1 MHLFFP
7 VYTLFLALPMCIW
20 ATGSAT
26 NPRKFILSRDCTSMP
41 TSIVGLEESQTK
53 TLRIDDL
60 ESGAIIYSHDFESD
74 ALPNASSTILGQNY
88 YAQYP
93 LAFSCEV
100 VIHAPL
106 DNGRIMLTIESFF
119 IPSSDQTCK
128 DDFLYVFDSN
138 TARSKAMPEAG
149 GEQGLCLSHYPK
161 IPVFSS
167 KSYIC
172 IAFHTS
178 NSPRFQFPNSEAM
191 TPGFKIVVTAFQESQ
206 TSACPEGR
214 FYCGSVKNAAL
225 GGIPS
230 VINFS
235 GGVGE
240 SRSSVRLPSTGICV
254 SERVC
259 CDGVFNCPDGRDEF
273 ASLCNHFQDGGPT
286 DQDISFLGQFLSLG
300 LTTSVSIV
308 VAAVLFIIL
317 CLGCII
323 CLCRR
328 NRFNARSTN
337 SPTAVVN
344 TVFDGVNR
352 TCSGELAV
360 PHTDPS
366 SLLNGVRKSP
376 DDFHSQIL
384 ATPTQQQ
391 QIVLPPAKSMGDLFQ
406 PHQLSPNSP
415 MLRHFHEYPSSPQ
428 PPPPGSW
435 NTQPICY
442 SVAHHPQWLPQQ
454 QQQQQHQQQVHQQM
468 PLSPQNQ
475 TQNRVSGA
483 TPSSNVPT
491 CPQQLQQQSHLLH
504 STRFPYQHLETSSL
518 VADGGIVYLGEIG
531 SGSGSGGSRLAT
543 SSRRPRR
550 RSGRAMDTQSSSSI
564 GCGPSTRG
572 AQSAEGAPRTASNSP
587 HSVGPSWS
595 SSRGTTANN
604 PSANSSANVRPHH
617 HRHHHHRRCRRQDG
631 SGGGSSGKQSTRN
644 HSTNSSEKIA
654 YPVEL

>member
-1 MHLFFP
+1 M
-7 VYTLFLALPMCIW
+7 
-20 ATGSAT
+20 
-26 NPRKFILSRDCTSMP
+26 SRDCASMP
-41 TSIVGLEESQTK
+41 TPITGLEESRTK

-60 ESGAIIYSHDFESD
+60 ESGAIIYSHDFESGS
-74 ALPNASSTILGQNY
+74 LTNTSSTLLGQNY
-88 YAQYP
+88 STHYP

-100 VIHAPL
+100 VVHAPL

-178 NSPRFQFPNSEAM
+178 SSSRSQVPKSEAM
-191 TPGFKIVVTAFQESQ
+191 KPGFKIIVTAFQEIGCSSNPDKAVALVSGQ

-214 FYCGSVKNAAL
+214 FHCSSVKNAAF

-230 VINFS
+230 VINYS
-235 GGVGE
+235 GGSVE
-240 SRSSVRLPSTGICV
+240 SRSSVRLLSMGICV
-254 SERVC
+254 SERVR

-273 ASLCNHFQDGGPT
+273 PSLCNHFQDGGPA
-286 DQDISFLGQFLSLG
+286 DQDTSFLGQFLSLG

-308 VAAVLFIIL
+308 VAAVLFIVL

-323 CLCRR
+323 CLCCCR
-328 NRFNARSTN
+328 NRSNTRITN
-337 SPTAVVN
+337 SSTPMVN
-344 TVFDGVNR
+344 TVFNGVNR
-352 TCSGELAV
+352 TCSGELVV

-376 DDFHSQIL
+376 DAFHSQIL
-384 ATPTQQQ
+384 PPPTQQQ
-391 QIVLPPAKSMGDLFQ
+391 QMVLPPAKSMGDLFH
-406 PHQLSPNSP
+406 PHQLSPSSP
-415 MLRHFHEYPSSPQ
+415 MLRHFQEYPSSPQ
-428 PPPPGSW
+428 PPPPW

-442 SVAHHPQWLPQQ
+442 STPQHSQWFSQQ
-454 QQQQQHQQQVHQQM
+454 QQNQQHQQQVNRQL
-468 PLSPQNQ
+468 PLSSQKQ
-475 TQNRVSGA
+475 ASSRVSGA
-483 TPSSNVPT
+483 TPMDVPS
-491 CPQQLQQQSHLLH
+491 CPQQSQQQSHLLH
-504 STRFPYQHLETSSL
+504 STRFHYQHPETSPL

-531 SGSGSGGSRLAT
+531 GGSGSGGSRLAT
-543 SSRRPRR
+543 GSRRPRR

-572 AQSAEGAPRTASNSP
+572 AQSAEGAPRTASNSS
-587 HSVGPSWS
+587 HSIGPSWS

-604 PSANSSANVRPHH
+604 PSANSSANICPHH
-617 HRHHHHRRCRRQDG
+617 HHHHHHRRRRHGG

-654 YPVEL
+654 FPVEL